1 MDIVRVIKS
10 KDYTTICNRIFKDR
24 RLSLKAKGLLA
35 MLLSLSDHWDLTVG
49 GLEVIL
55 KEGKASIKSTINEL
69 IKHGYVEREQ
79 QKNAKGYYM
88 GFKYTVFE
96 SPKTIYPKTDNRLTD
111 NSPQVSNNIINNQS
125 NKDNSKIEFFNDK
138 RSFYKEVMDFENYT
152 KEMLTD
158 FFEYWSEPTK
168 KGIMKK
174 ETMKTWATSRRLKT
188 WAKNESKWML
198 NSVGISKLDKHL
210 QTHNEAMNILKQIE
224 NDKKNK

>member
-35 MLLSLSDHWDLTVG
+35 MLLSFSDDWKLSIS
-49 GLEVIL
+49 GLYAIL
-55 KEGKASIKSTINEL
+55 KEGKVSIRSTMNEL
-69 IKHGYVEREQ
+69 IKHGYVERERV
-79 QKNAKGYYM
+79 KDKKGVYIGINYI
-88 GFKYTVFE
+88 VFE
-96 SPKTIYPKTDNRLTD
+96 SPKLENLTMGNKT
-111 NSPQVSNNIINNQS
+111 QVSNNIINNQF
-125 NKDNSKIEFFNDK
+125 NKDNSKIKFFD
-138 RSFYKEVMDFENYT
+138 EVMAFDNYS
-152 KEMLTD
+152 KEMLND

-174 ETMKTWATSRRLKT
+174 DTMKTWATSRRLKT

-198 NSVGISKLDKHL
+198 NSVGISKVDKHL

>member
-35 MLLSLSDHWDLTVG
+35 MLLSFSDSWKLSIN

-55 KEGKASIKSTINEL
+55 KEGRTSLRSTMNEL
-69 IKHGYVEREQ
+69 IKNGYVERQ
-79 QKNAKGYYM
+79 QIRKEGMFIGVN
-88 GFKYTVFE
+88 YTVFE
-96 SPKTIYPKTDNRLTD
+96 SPRLQNPTAVNLTSQ
-111 NSPQVSNNIINNQS
+111 NSLQVNNKRINYQL
-125 NKDNSKIEFFNDK
+125 NKDNSKNKFFE
-138 RSFYKEVMDFENYT
+138 EVMAFENYS

-168 KGIMKK
+168 KGVLKK
-174 ETMKTWATSRRLKT
+174 DTMKTWSTSRRLKT
-188 WAKNESKWML
+188 WAKNESKWAL
-198 NSVGISKLDKHL
+198 NSVGISKVDKHL
-210 QTHNEAMNILKQIE
+210 QTHNEAMQILKQIQQ

>member
-35 MLLSLSDHWDLTVG
+35 MLLSFSDNWNLSIK
-49 GLEVIL
+49 GLIAIL
-55 KEGKASIKSTINEL
+55 KEGETAIRSTMNEL
-69 IKHGYVEREQ
+69 IKHGYVERERV
-79 QKNAKGYYM
+79 KNKKGVLI
-88 GFKYTVFE
+88 GIDYTVFE
-96 SPKTIYPKTDNRLTD
+96 SPKL
-111 NSPQVSNNIINNQS
+111 NSPRLGFPNVDNQVQVSNNIINNQS
-125 NKDNSKIEFFNDK
+125 NKDNSKIEFFD
-138 RSFYKEVMDFENYT
+138 EVMVFDNYT
-152 KEMLTD
+152 KEMLND

-174 ETMKTWATSRRLKT
+174 DTMKTWATSRRLKT

-198 NSVGISKLDKHL
+198 NSVGISKVDKHL

>member
-35 MLLSLSDHWDLTVG
+35 MLLSFSDSWKLSIS
-49 GLEVIL
+49 GLYSIL
-55 KEGKASIKSTINEL
+55 KEGKVSIRSTMNEL
-69 IKHGYVEREQ
+69 IKYGYVERERV
-79 QKNAKGYYM
+79 KDEKGVYIGINYI
-88 GFKYTVFE
+88 VFE
-96 SPKTIYPKTDNRLTD
+96 SPKLENLTMGNKT
-111 NSPQVSNNIINNQS
+111 QVSNNIINNQS
-125 NKDNSKIEFFNDK
+125 NKDNSKIEFFD
-138 RSFYKEVMDFENYT
+138 EVMVFDNYS
-152 KEMLTD
+152 KEMLND

-174 ETMKTWATSRRLKT
+174 DTMKTWATSRRLKT

-198 NSVGISKLDKHL
+198 NSVGISKVDKHL

>member
-35 MLLSLSDHWDLTVG
+35 MLLSFSDTWKLSIS
-49 GLEVIL
+49 GLYSIL
-55 KEGKASIKSTINEL
+55 KEGKVSIRSTMNEL
-69 IKHGYVEREQ
+69 IKYGYVERERV
-79 QKNAKGYYM
+79 KNKKGVYIGINYI
-88 GFKYTVFE
+88 VFE
-96 SPKTIYPKTDNRLTD
+96 SPKLENLTMGNKT
-111 NSPQVSNNIINNQS
+111 QVSNNIINNQF
-125 NKDNSKIEFFNDK
+125 NKDNSKIKFFD
-138 RSFYKEVMDFENYT
+138 EVMAFDNYS
-152 KEMLTD
+152 KEMLND

-174 ETMKTWATSRRLKT
+174 DTMKTWATSRRLKT

-198 NSVGISKLDKHL
+198 NSVGISKVDKHL

>member
-35 MLLSLSDHWDLTVG
+35 MLLSFSDSWKLSIN

-55 KEGKASIKSTINEL
+55 KEGRTSLRSTMNEL
-69 IKHGYVEREQ
+69 IKNGYVEREQ
-79 QKNAKGYYM
+79 VRKEGMFIGVN
-88 GFKYTVFE
+88 YTVFE
-96 SPKTIYPKTDNRLTD
+96 SPRLQNPTAVNLTSQ
-111 NSPQVSNNIINNQS
+111 NSLQVNNKRINNQF
-125 NKDNSKIEFFNDK
+125 NKENSKNKFFE
-138 RSFYKEVMDFENYT
+138 EVMAFDIYS

-168 KGIMKK
+168 RGVLKK
-174 ETMKTWATSRRLKT
+174 DTMKTWSTSRRLKT
-188 WAKNESKWML
+188 WAKNESKWAL
-198 NSVGISKLDKHL
+198 NSVGISKVDKHL
-210 QTHNEAMNILKQIE
+210 QSHNEAMQILKQIEE

>member
-35 MLLSLSDHWDLTVG
+35 MLLSFSDSWKLSIN
-49 GLEVIL
+49 GLEAIL
-55 KEGKASIKSTINEL
+55 KEGKASIRTTINEL
-69 IKHGYVEREQ
+69 IKYGYVEKEHIRED
-79 QKNAKGYYM
+79 GMFM
-88 GFKYTVFE
+88 GVDYTVFE
-96 SPKTIYPKTDNRLTD
+96 SPKCDFRKSVFPISDNQT
-111 NSPQVSNNIINNQS
+111 QVSNNIINNQS
-125 NKDNSKIEFFNDK
+125 NKDNSKIEFFD
-138 RSFYKEVMDFENYT
+138 EVMAFDNYS

-168 KGIMKK
+168 KGVLKK
-174 ETMKTWATSRRLKT
+174 DTMKTWATSRRLKT

-198 NSVGISKLDKHL
+198 NSVGISKVDKHL

>member
-35 MLLSLSDHWDLTVG
+35 MLLSFSDNWNLSIK
-49 GLEVIL
+49 GLIAIL
-55 KEGKASIKSTINEL
+55 KEGETAIRSTMNEL
-69 IKHGYVEREQ
+69 IKHGYVERERV
-79 QKNAKGYYM
+79 KNKKGVLI
-88 GFKYTVFE
+88 GIDYTVFE
-96 SPKTIYPKTDNRLTD
+96 SPNLNTPRLGFPNVDNQV
-111 NSPQVSNNIINNQS
+111 QVSNNIINNQY
-125 NKDNSKIEFFNDK
+125 NKDNSKIEFFN
-138 RSFYKEVMDFENYT
+138 EVMAFENYT
-152 KEMLTD
+152 KEMLND

-174 ETMKTWATSRRLKT
+174 DTMKTWATSRRLKT

-198 NSVGISKLDKHL
+198 NSVGISKVDKHL

>member
-35 MLLSLSDHWDLTVG
+35 MLLSFSDSWKLSIS
-49 GLEVIL
+49 GLYAIL
-55 KEGKASIKSTINEL
+55 KEGKVSIRSTLNEL
-69 IKHGYVEREQ
+69 ILHGYVERERV
-79 QKNAKGYYM
+79 KDDKGIYIGINYI
-88 GFKYTVFE
+88 VFE
-96 SPKTIYPKTDNRLTD
+96 SPKLENLTMDNKT
-111 NSPQVSNNIINNQS
+111 QVSNNIINNQF
-125 NKDNSKIEFFNDK
+125 NKDNSKNQFFN
-138 RSFYKEVMDFENYT
+138 EVMSFKNYS
-152 KEMLTD
+152 KELLSD

-174 ETMKTWATSRRLKT
+174 DTMKTWATSRRLKT

-198 NSVGISKLDKHL
+198 NSVGISKVDKHL

>member
-35 MLLSLSDHWDLTVG
+35 MLLSFSDSWKLSIS
-49 GLEVIL
+49 GLYSIL
-55 KEGKASIKSTINEL
+55 KEGKVSIRSTMNEL
-69 IKHGYVEREQ
+69 IKYGYVERERV
-79 QKNAKGYYM
+79 KDKKGVYIGINYI
-88 GFKYTVFE
+88 VFE
-96 SPKTIYPKTDNRLTD
+96 SPKLENLTMGNKT
-111 NSPQVSNNIINNQS
+111 QVSNNIINNQF
-125 NKDNSKIEFFNDK
+125 NKDNSKIEFFN
-138 RSFYKEVMDFENYT
+138 EVMAFENYT
-152 KEMLTD
+152 KEMLND

-174 ETMKTWATSRRLKT
+174 NTMKTWATSRRLKT

-198 NSVGISKLDKHL
+198 NSVGISKVDKHL

>member
-35 MLLSLSDHWDLTVG
+35 MLLSFSDSWKLSIS
-49 GLEVIL
+49 GLYSIL
-55 KEGKASIKSTINEL
+55 KEGKVSIRSTMNEL
-69 IKHGYVEREQ
+69 IKHGYVERERV
-79 QKNAKGYYM
+79 KDKKGVYIGINYI
-88 GFKYTVFE
+88 VFE
-96 SPKTIYPKTDNRLTD
+96 SPKLENLTMDNKT
-111 NSPQVSNNIINNQS
+111 QVNNNIINNKS
-125 NKDNSKIEFFNDK
+125 NKDNSKIEFFD
-138 RSFYKEVMDFENYT
+138 EVMAFKNYS

-174 ETMKTWATSRRLKT
+174 DTMKTWATSRRLKT

-198 NSVGISKLDKHL
+198 NSVGISKVDKHL

-224 NDKKNK
+224 DEKQKS

>member
-35 MLLSLSDHWDLTVG
+35 MLLSFSDSWKLSIS

-55 KEGKASIKSTINEL
+55 KEGRTSIRSTINEL

-79 QKNAKGYYM
+79 VRKEGMFVGVNYI
-88 GFKYTVFE
+88 VFE
-96 SPKTIYPKTDNRLTD
+96 SPKLQNPTAVNLISQNRL
-111 NSPQVSNNIINNQS
+111 QVSNNIINNQF
-125 NKDNSKIEFFNDK
+125 NKDNSKNQFFN
-138 RSFYKEVMDFENYT
+138 EVMAFENYS

-168 KGIMKK
+168 KGVLKK
-174 ETMKTWATSRRLKT
+174 DTMKTWSTSRRLKT
-188 WAKNESKWML
+188 WAKNESKWAL
-198 NSVGISKLDKHL
+198 NSVGISKVDKHL
-210 QTHNEAMNILKQIE
+210 QSHNEAMQILKQIQE

>member
-35 MLLSLSDHWDLTVG
+35 MLLSFSDSWNLSIK
-49 GLEVIL
+49 GLIAIL
-55 KEGKASIKSTINEL
+55 KEGETAIRSTMNEL
-69 IKHGYVEREQ
+69 IKHGYVERERV
-79 QKNAKGYYM
+79 KNKKGVLI
-88 GFKYTVFE
+88 GIDYTVFE
-96 SPKTIYPKTDNRLTD
+96 SPKL
-111 NSPQVSNNIINNQS
+111 NSPRLGFPNVDNQVQVSNNIINKQS
-125 NKDNSKIEFFNDK
+125 NKDNSKIEFFD
-138 RSFYKEVMDFENYT
+138 EVMSFDNYS
-152 KEMLTD
+152 KEMLND

-174 ETMKTWATSRRLKT
+174 DTMKTWATSRRLKT

-198 NSVGISKLDKHL
+198 NSVGISKVDKHL

-224 NDKKNK
+224 NDKKN

>member
-35 MLLSLSDHWDLTVG
+35 MLLSFSNHWDLTIK
-49 GLEVIL
+49 GLEIIL
-55 KEGKASIKSTINEL
+55 KEGRTSIRSTMSEL
-69 IKHGYVEREQ
+69 IENGYVERKQ
-79 QKNAKGYYM
+79 IRKDNKFIGVDYI
-88 GFKYTVFE
+88 VFE
-96 SPKTIYPKTDNRLTD
+96 LPKSQNLTSG
-111 NSPQVSNNIINNQS
+111 NLTSQNIPQVSNNIINNQF
-125 NKDNSKIEFFNDK
+125 NKDNSKIEFFN
-138 RSFYKEVMDFENYT
+138 EVMAFKSFT
-152 KEMLTD
+152 KEMLND
-158 FFEYWSEPTK
+158 FFDYWSEPTK

-174 ETMKTWATSRRLKT
+174 DTMKTWATSRRLKT

-198 NSVGISKLDKHL
+198 NSVGISKVDKHL